1 MPNSRPLPEWV
12 RRFSYLLDDAFPVPG
27 LAGRRVGFDGIIAL
41 VPVAGDMVGVVL
53 SLVIV
58 VVGIG
63 AGVSVPTVLRMLIH
77 IGVEALIGLVPVAG
91 TVFNMAF
98 KANNRNV
105 ALIEADLADRR
116 RTRRSSIGVILLTLG
131 VLLLGALMLLVMAVA
146 GVLILIWLLSRLF

>member
-27 LAGRRVGFDGIIAL
+27 LPGRRVGFDGIIAL
-41 VPVAGDMVGVVL
+41 VPVAGDMVGVAL

-58 VVGIG
+58 VVGIA

-77 IGVEALIGLVPVAG
+77 IGIEALIGLVPVAG

-131 VLLLGALMLLVMAVA
+131 VLLVGVLMLVAMAVV
-146 GVLILIWLLSRLF
+146 GVLVLIWLLSRLF